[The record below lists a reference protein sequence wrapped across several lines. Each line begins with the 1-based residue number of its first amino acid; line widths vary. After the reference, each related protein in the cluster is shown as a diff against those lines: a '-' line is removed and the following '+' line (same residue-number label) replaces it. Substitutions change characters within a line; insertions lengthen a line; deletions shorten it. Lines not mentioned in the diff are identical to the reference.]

1 MYLILTASK
10 DTYITN
16 KIINS
21 TFRATDANV
30 GRAGTIDI
38 FKLYD
43 ESVIT
48 GETNPVEL
56 SRALVKFEYDTL
68 RSLTGSVMDIND
80 PSFKCTLKM
89 YDVLGTQVVP
99 RNFNIV
105 VYPLSQSFDEGDG
118 RDVSSFADLDVC
130 NFVTAS
136 YANGTAYPWFT
147 SGANSIGLLGSSNI
161 DVIGSGSLGSGIV
174 DLGVSQNFVVGNE
187 DLSIDVTRIVSATL
201 AGILPDCGIR
211 LSFSGSEESDV
222 KTRFVKRFGSRHSKN
237 VFLRPALHVS
247 FDDTISDDHEAFVF
261 DVSGSLFLSNYHRG
275 LPANIVS
282 GTALSPVSG
291 DNCMKLT
298 LKTGSYT
305 KTMNVSQY
313 NISTDGSGITGLYY
327 TSFAIA
333 SADTTAV
340 IVGSGTIKDFAYSSG
355 SITFDEIW
363 QSNDGTV
370 GYHTSSLTMT
380 MPTRTSLT
388 YIPRNPVLKVV
399 NLLGDYTPND
409 NVKVRVFGLDTN
421 NIQNKPAKSYRNVK
435 SEMFEEV
442 YYRVIDTDTGK
453 EVIPYARSN
462 NGTRCSTDS
471 DGMFF
476 NFKMSALPPG
486 RVYHFEFLIND
497 RGIDLQVAQKSPA
510 FRVNVR

>member
-21 TFRATDANV
+21 TFRATDANL

-43 ESVIT
+43 ESVIS
-48 GETNPVEL
+48 GETSPIEI
-56 SRALVKFEYDTL
+56 SRALVKFEYDSL
-68 RSLTGSVMDIND
+68 KSLTGSVLNIND
-80 PSFKCTLKM
+80 PSFKCYLKM

-105 VYPLSQSFDEGDG
+105 LYPLSQSFDEGDG

-136 YANGTAYPWFT
+136 YSSGVIYPWHV
-147 SGANSIGLLGSSNI
+147 SGANSIGVLGSPNI
-161 DVIGSGSLGSGIV
+161 DVIGSGSLGAGIV
-174 DLGVSQNFVVGNE
+174 DLGVSQNFSVGNE
-187 DLSIDVTRIVSATL
+187 NLSIDVTKIVSATL
-201 AGILPDCGIR
+201 AGLLPDLGMR
-211 LSFSGSEESDV
+211 LSFSGSEETDAKS
-222 KTRFVKRFGSRHSKN
+222 RFVKRFASRHSKN

-247 FDDTISDDHEAFVF
+247 FDDTIRDNHESFVF

-282 GTALSPVSG
+282 GTALSPVTG

-298 LKTGSYT
+298 LKTGSFT
-305 KTMNVSQY
+305 KTVDVSQY
-313 NISTDGSGITGLYY
+313 DISTDGTGMKGLYY

-333 SADTTAV
+333 SSDTSD
-340 IVGSGTIKDFAYSSG
+340 IIIGSGTISDFAYASG
-355 SITFDEIW
+355 TITFDETW
-363 QSNDGTV
+363 LSNDGTIV
-370 GYHTSSLTMT
+370 YHTSSLTMT
-380 MPTRTSLT
+380 MPTRTSLM
-388 YIPRNPVLKVV
+388 YIPRNPVIKVV

-409 NVKVRVFGLDTN
+409 SVKVRIFGLDTN
-421 NIQNKPAKSYRNVK
+421 NVQNKPAKSYRNVK

-442 YYRVIDTDTGK
+442 YYRVIDTDTGN
-453 EVIPYARSN
+453 EVIPYAQTNS
-462 NGTRCSTDS
+462 GTRCSTDS

-476 NFKMSALPPG
+476 NFKMSSLPPG
-486 RVYHFEFLIND
+486 RVYYFEFLIRD
-497 RGIDLQVAQKSPA
+497 RGVDLQVAQRSPS